1 MSNSDLSF
9 EEAYARLESILQ
21 QMSQEDATLDGTL
34 SLYEEADQL
43 VDLCETK
50 LLNAEKRIEKLAKKH
65 DGNLL
70 CNNDVPETEPLE
82 SIETHTLSS

>member
-21 QMSQEDATLDGTL
+21 QMSREDATLDGTL

-70 CNNDVPETEPLE
+70 CNNNVPETESLE

>member
-1 MSNSDLSF
+1 MS
-9 EEAYARLESILQ
+9 R
-21 QMSQEDATLDGTL
+21 EDATLDGTL

-70 CNNDVPETEPLE
+70 CNNNVPETESLE